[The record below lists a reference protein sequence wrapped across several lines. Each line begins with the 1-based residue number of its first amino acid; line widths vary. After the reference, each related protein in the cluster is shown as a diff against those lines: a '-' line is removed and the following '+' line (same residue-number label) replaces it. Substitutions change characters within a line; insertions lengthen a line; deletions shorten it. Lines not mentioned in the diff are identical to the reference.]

1 MVSATRCAPW
11 SAPVADRGH
20 PLADAR
26 RDGELAPSLA
36 ILLSTLLWGTLW
48 VPLRHLRD
56 AGIGG
61 PWATVAGFSLPLVV
75 LLPVGVG
82 RRRSIRAGGWP
93 LAQAAFFMAAG
104 VALYAEGLVRGT
116 VARVILLFY
125 LTPVWSTLLARVT
138 LGDPIT
144 GARVGAIVLGLAGVA
159 VVVGG
164 DGRVPVPHSVADWM
178 GLLAGL
184 AWAWS
189 MVQLRRVHQATDLDK
204 LVVQFVFLGACVVLV
219 SLVPGGGAWGE
230 PNWAALRHAWGW
242 VVALGAAWLPALLW
256 LTVFGGSR
264 VSPGRV
270 AILLMLEVVIG
281 LASAALLTDEP
292 FGLRELAGAA
302 CILAASGA
310 ELVTPSSEPA

>member
-1 MVSATRCAPW
+1 
-11 SAPVADRGH
+11 
-20 PLADAR
+20 
-26 RDGELAPSLA
+26 
-36 ILLSTLLWGTLW
+36 

-56 AGIGG
+56 VGVGG
-61 PWATVAGFSLPLVV
+61 PWATVVGLSLPLVV
-75 LLPVGVG
+75 LLPVGVV

-93 LAQAAFFMAAG
+93 LVQAAFFMAAG
-104 VALYAEGLVRGT
+104 VALYSEGLVRGA

-144 GARVGAIVLGLAGVA
+144 GARVVAILLGLAGVA

-184 AWAWS
+184 SWAWS
-189 MVQLRRVHQATDLDK
+189 MVQLRRLRQATDLDK
-204 LVVQFVFLGACVVLV
+204 LIVQFVFLGACVVLV
-219 SLVPGGGAWGE
+219 SLVPAGSVWEA
-230 PNWAALRHAWGW
+230 PNLDAFRQAWGW
-242 VVALGAAWLPALLW
+242 LVALGAVWMPALLW

-310 ELVTPSSEPA
+310 EVFVPTPRAGAERSAR